1 MKIAIIGAGNIG
13 GTLGRKWARTGHEV
27 RFGVRN
33 PADSKFDS
41 LRSVGTVLSVAEALV
56 SADVILLSMP
66 GGAVADFAEQHG
78 ATLAGKIV
86 IDSTNSVRNAHM
98 NNLAVLKE
106 KSPEAKLIRAFNTLG
121 WENFEV
127 PQINGVQID
136 LFYCGHTESRT
147 TTDQLIAEIGL
158 RPIYIGDLDLAAV
171 LDGMTRMWFALA
183 LAQGR
188 GRRIAFKLM
197 EE

>member
-1 MKIAIIGAGNIG
+1 MRIAIIGAGNIG
-13 GTLGRKWARTGHEV
+13 GTLGRKWALAGHEV

-33 PADSKFDS
+33 PVDSKFDS
-41 LRSVGTVLSVAEALV
+41 LRAVGKVAPVVEALDGT
-56 SADVILLSMP
+56 DVVLLSMP

-78 ATLAGKIV
+78 ASLAGKIV
-86 IDSTNSVRNAHM
+86 IDSTNSIRNTYM
-98 NNLAVLKE
+98 NSLTVLKE
-106 KSPEAKLIRAFNTLG
+106 KAPEAKLIRAFNALG

-127 PQINGVQID
+127 PLINGVQID
-136 LFYCGHTESRT
+136 LFYCGHIDSRT
-147 TTDQLIAEIGL
+147 VTDQLIADIGL

-188 GRRIAFKLM
+188 GRRIAFKLL

>member
-41 LRSVGTVLSVAEALV
+41 LRSAGAVVSVAEALV
-56 SADVILLSMP
+56 AADVVLLSMP

-98 NNLAVLKE
+98 NNLTVLKE
-106 KSPEAKLIRAFNTLG
+106 KSPEAKLIRAFNALG

-136 LFYCGHTESRT
+136 LFYCGHAESRT
-147 TTDQLIAEIGL
+147 ITDQLIAEIGL

-188 GRRIAFKLM
+188 GRRIAFKLL

>member
-13 GTLGRKWARTGHEV
+13 GTLGRKWALAGHEV

-41 LRSVGTVLSVAEALV
+41 LRTVGKVASVVEALDGT
-56 SADVILLSMP
+56 DVVLLSMP
-66 GGAVADFAEQHG
+66 GGAVADFVEQHS
-78 ATLAGKIV
+78 ASLARKIV
-86 IDSTNSVRNAHM
+86 IDSTNSIRNAYM
-98 NNLAVLKE
+98 NSLAVLKE
-106 KSPEAKLIRAFNTLG
+106 KAPEAKLIRAFNALG

-127 PQINGVQID
+127 PLINGVQID
-136 LFYCGHTESRT
+136 LFYCGHAGSRT
-147 TTDQLIAEIGL
+147 VTDQLVADIGL
-158 RPIYIGDLDLAAV
+158 HPIYIGDLDLAAV

-188 GRRIAFKLM
+188 GRRIAFKLL

>member
-66 GGAVADFAEQHG
+66 GGAVADFADQHG

-136 LFYCGHTESRT
+136 LFYCGHVESRT